1 MVGSEYPTR
10 QWGSIPH
17 PTINILNEVN
27 AKMVLKMNTSI
38 DFCGEKRKFTRCA
51 NKTLKDYQKTIED
64 IQDELT
70 PLAECTRDF
79 QFKLTELNDE
89 IGSIDKHI
97 ELLEK
102 LEDASD
108 EEIRECIALT
118 KERNSLQREIHK
130 VRKLNDDA
138 EKEDRQFYEDLE
150 EKLREAYGEF
160 ASKIFDNFKAD
171 EIEEADQTDLTIAP
185 RLGELYRLST
195 TGAKQK
201 EIDKLYAK
209 IVKDS
214 FR

>member
-1 MVGSEYPTR
+1 
-10 QWGSIPH
+10 
-17 PTINILNEVN
+17 
-27 AKMVLKMNTSI
+27 MNTSI

-70 PLAECTRDF
+70 PLAERTRDF